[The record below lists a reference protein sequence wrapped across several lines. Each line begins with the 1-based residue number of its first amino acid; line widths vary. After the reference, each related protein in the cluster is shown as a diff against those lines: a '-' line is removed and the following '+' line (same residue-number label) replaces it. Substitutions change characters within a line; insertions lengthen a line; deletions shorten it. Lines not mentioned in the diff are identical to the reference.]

1 MHIHMHVWC
10 ANNKDEVEK
19 LEYQWN
25 EEAGRTERSI
35 GSTRVRYSSTC
46 THMQLKIMGE
56 CRGNIKHAGGV
67 SSAFRVKRLHNVAI
81 NGINKVKLLP
91 QCNMLN
97 NQSFR

>member
-1 MHIHMHVWC
+1 
-10 ANNKDEVEK
+10 
-19 LEYQWN
+19 
-25 EEAGRTERSI
+25 
-35 GSTRVRYSSTC
+35 
-46 THMQLKIMGE
+46 MQLKIMGE